1 MSGNSS
7 RRFSA
12 IHVTIICCSF
22 FAALNIY
29 KGTITSEYF
38 SSCLRGSEDFIDKVA
53 STPDHTITKPS
64 AQEDKHSLAYS
75 QSYGFFDDI
84 TDDEWKLRQR
94 RAVEHINH
102 KNPDNVLLIR
112 NSQSWYFE
120 VSTEMAPS
128 HCVCMHCI
136 SKLHCQ

>member
-1 MSGNSS
+1 MAGNS

-12 IHVTIICCSF
+12 IIHVTFICCSI

-29 KGTITSEYF
+29 KGTISSEYF
-38 SSCLRGSEDFIDKVA
+38 SDEDIVDKVA
-53 STPDHTITKPS
+53 TTPDHTITKPS

-84 TDDEWKLRQR
+84 TDDDWKLRQR
-94 RAVEHINH
+94 RAAEHINH
-102 KNPDNVLLIR
+102 KNPDNVLISK
-112 NSQSWYFE
+112 NSESWYVD

-128 HCVCMHCI
+128 HCIYCV
-136 SKLHCQ
+136 SKLHYQ